1 MAAVGVVGIV
11 AGVQSRGSGVLVEL
25 VRCEPQAP
33 GTHIA
38 KHCGWRGLRR
48 SWCLERLAGGAPV
61 APPRRNPARSLAGAV
76 ALLAWGVNNL
86 FREK

>member
-1 MAAVGVVGIV
+1 MAAVGVVGI
-11 AGVQSRGSGVLVEL
+11 AGAYRGRGSGVLVEV

-38 KHCGWRGLRR
+38 KHRGWRGLRR

>member
-1 MAAVGVVGIV
+1 MAAVGVVGIAV
-11 AGVQSRGSGVLVEL
+11 GVRGRAGGVVVEFSM
-25 VRCEPQAP
+25 REPQAP

-38 KHCGWRGLRR
+38 KHRGWRGLRR